1 MKQFLFILFLLFS
14 GSFLFAQ
21 DVERV
26 IIFGSIEV
34 PPDEEVAGIY
44 IYNMSTHAD
53 TRTNELGDFYMKVAE
68 NDSLQISPEGFQDFI
83 VVIDKGVIRTEE
95 LNIYV
100 DEVVNQLP
108 EVVVTPYDI
117 SGNVAVDISRLSV
130 ADLPVDLTAAD
141 VMWLDSKVGRG
152 PDLPSRT
159 RNDALAMSDTRLEMG
174 FQFADLFRELLL
186 TNKRKKIDRPNA
198 DIDTD
203 VRKLYE
209 DEFFQEYLDI
219 KLENINDFI
228 FFADDNG
235 LTEEMLKEGNELE
248 LIEFLVEQSKKYKK
262 QR

>member
-1 MKQFLFILFLLFS
+1 MKKLLFILFLFFS
-14 GSFLFAQ
+14 GSFLSAQ
-21 DVERV
+21 DKER
-26 IIFGSIEV
+26 IIVYGSIEV
-34 PPDEEVAGIY
+34 PPGEKAGGIY
-44 IYNMSTHAD
+44 VYNMNSQGD
-53 TRTNELGDFYMKVAE
+53 TETNELGDFYISVAE

-83 VVIDKGVIRTEE
+83 VVIDKGVINTEE
-95 LNIYV
+95 INIYV
-100 DEVVNQLP
+100 SEVVNQLP
-108 EVVVTPYDI
+108 EVVVSPYDI
-117 SGNVAVDISRLSV
+117 SGNVNVDITRLEV
-130 ADLPVDLTAAD
+130 TDLPVDLSSAD
-141 VMWLDSKVGRG
+141 VLGTYSEADRG

-174 FQFADLFRELLL
+174 FQFADLFRKFLI
-186 TNKRKKIDRPNA
+186 TNKRKEIDRPNA

-228 FFADDNG
+228 YFADDNG
-235 LTEEMLKEGNELE
+235 LTEEMLKAGNELE